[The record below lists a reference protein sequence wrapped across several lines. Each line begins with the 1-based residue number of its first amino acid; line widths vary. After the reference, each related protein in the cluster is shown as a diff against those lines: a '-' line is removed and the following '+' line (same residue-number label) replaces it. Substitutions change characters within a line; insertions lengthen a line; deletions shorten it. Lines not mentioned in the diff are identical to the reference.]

1 MTLEHL
7 LNSDV
12 RDIQISGIRR
22 FYNYVS
28 QVEDAI
34 SLTVGQPDFSTPQHV
49 RTAAKAAIDAGHTVY
64 TPNAGLMEVRQA
76 VADYMV
82 DKYDLAYDPDTEVL
96 VTNGASEAIDIS
108 LRSVLDRGSEVV
120 LPGPVYP
127 GYEPIVRLCGAVPV
141 YVDTAPTGFRLDAAR
156 LNEVLTDRT
165 RLVILPYPSNP
176 TGATLTDPDLDAIA
190 RVLRD
195 RDLFVLSDEIY
206 SELVYDGRHRSIA
219 TWPGMREKTIVING
233 LSKSHAMTG
242 WRIGFT
248 LAPRYITDQMVKVH
262 QYNATCASSISQY
275 AALEAL
281 RNGRDDAVPM
291 RIEYNRRRD
300 FVLQRLADMGLE
312 TVRPE
317 GAFYVFP
324 FIGSFGLRSFDFAMQ
339 LLQQARVAVVPGDA
353 FSPLGE
359 GYVRISYAC
368 SMAVLGEAMDRMERF
383 VASLR

>member
-34 SLTVGQPDFSTPQHV
+34 SLTVGQPDFSTPQHI

-156 LNEVLTDRT
+156 LSEVLTDRT

-190 RVLRD
+190 HVLRD

-291 RIEYNRRRD
+291 RLEYNRRRD

-312 TVRPE
+312 PVRPE

-368 SMAVLGEAMDRMERF
+368 SMEMLGEAMDRMARF

>member
-368 SMAVLGEAMDRMERF
+368 SMEVLGEAMDRMERF